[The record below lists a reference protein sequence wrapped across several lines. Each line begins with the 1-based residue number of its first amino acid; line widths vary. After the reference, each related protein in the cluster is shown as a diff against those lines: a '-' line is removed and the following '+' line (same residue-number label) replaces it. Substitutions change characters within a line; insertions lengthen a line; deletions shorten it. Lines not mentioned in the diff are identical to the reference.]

1 MNLRLNYNNL
11 KAKIKFRG
19 CSPPNPRL
27 DPPGMGASTAR
38 PAVPQWRISLRITWS
53 FRPVHVA
60 SLSPA
65 CMRPVKPQ
73 STLSLPLCLDSTSSS
88 QCICTSNSVTPYS
101 TSTVAFLTIL
111 GGKTINIRTTHEA
124 VSRIPAERA
133 LILSV
138 ATQESGC
145 PTLLLSHSSC
155 RWDVI
160 SPAALLACFNNV
172 VCP

>member
-1 MNLRLNYNNL
+1 MGRPRSGSEYRAPGRTSVEDLAADHVVFSTCPRRQLIPCMH
-11 KAKIKFRG
+11 AP
-19 CSPPNPRL
+19 SQTPVNP
-27 DPPGMGASTAR
+27 
-38 PAVPQWRISLRITWS
+38 
-53 FRPVHVA
+53 
-60 SLSPA
+60 
-65 CMRPVKPQ
+65 
-73 STLSLPLCLDSTSSS
+73 LSLPLCLDSTSSS

-133 LILSV
+133 LIFSV